1 MHGSTRGECVST
13 LESRFLFCRV
23 PFFYPTFEM
32 SNILLA
38 LPIRSFSVFFIR
50 LDAGFW
56 FWVVEFQHSNI
67 TFVVWFQYSNIFYG
81 LHFFFCNGK
90 KSGRK
95 AIAVF
100 QRKNNKPFRHLVARV
115 WEYEITVA
123 TISVVNFLLFL
134 YSLFSYSQLC
144 HLDRSAELIT
154 FHLNRMIMILP
165 SLEWF
170 AWFLPGTR
178 HAVGVQHH

>member
-81 LHFFFCNGK
+81 LHFFFFAMEK
-90 KSGRK
+90 K
-95 AIAVF
+95 AAE
-100 QRKNNKPFRHLVARV
+100 KPLRFFSARTTNHFV
-115 WEYEITVA
+115 IWLREFGSMSTVA
-123 TISVVNFLLFL
+123 TISVVNFLLFF

-154 FHLNRMIMILP
+154 FLLNRMIMILP